1 MLATVEGLREPMKG
15 RQNWGDSEGRA
26 HEYNFKN
33 QNDPPPPTASLNLS
47 ENFLSEFLAWI

>member
-33 QNDPPPPTASLNLS
+33 QNDPPPPHGILKFIGKLP
-47 ENFLSEFLAWI
+47 E